1 MLNLGLIRKSL
12 VLPQAMKN
20 IILFLKGLAMGAA
33 DVIPGVSGGTI
44 AFLTGIYDTLLDS
57 IQKVRISS
65 FKIWQKEG
73 FPSFWKHINGSFLL
87 VLVAGIG
94 TSIFSLAKV
103 FTYLLQTFPVPVW
116 SFFFGLIIAGIVVM
130 FKGIE
135 NKNLRVYVSF
145 ILGTALSFYVT
156 IATPAQGPDALWYI
170 FLCGAI
176 AICAMI
182 LPGISG
188 SFILLLLGAYHTVL
202 EAVSSFKISILLVF
216 MTGAITGLL
225 SFSGL
230 IKYLLDKFRGI
241 AIAILTGF
249 MAGSLNKVWPWKQVV
264 LTRKNSKGIDV
275 AYLDQNVWPTQ
286 YQEVSEGD
294 ALIGMTNKDPM
305 LFAGILLFI
314 IGIVIVAW
322 MSKVDQKNKN
332 LHA

>member
-322 MSKVDQKNKN
+322 MSKVDQKNKH